1 MIMRQLNIILA
12 FFVLMAPLFALQV
25 VEPVVK
31 EISEGD
37 TIFLGTI
44 GPGQTISI
52 GIHPKV
58 YTGGKFGEGGR
69 YDYATVTSVPTGWK
83 GKNSKLYGD
92 PLQVEITADKNAPEG
107 EYIAEIAV
115 QDEDNGEKLGEVK
128 FKVKIKIIHDVL
140 DVNVAPSTMTVGPG
154 QPARFAITITNK
166 GTASDVFNVKTEGVE
181 RWIFEKPVLVPRM
194 SSKTI
199 VYEITEKEE
208 ETYLPKISVIS
219 TSSPLIHK
227 EQSVVFKVYPDLL
240 NDFKAT
246 NHGIMIFPIFEAPIY
261 SIAGLLSNLWN

>member
-1 MIMRQLNIILA
+1 MRQLTVILA
-12 FFVLMAPLFALQV
+12 FLVLTASVFALQI
-25 VEPVVK
+25 VEPAVK
-31 EISEGD
+31 DISDGD
-37 TIFLGTI
+37 TVYIGTI

-69 YDYATVTSVPTGWK
+69 YDYATVEKVPTGWK

-107 EYIAEIAV
+107 EYTAEIAV
-115 QDEDNGEKLGEVK
+115 QDEDNGEKLGQIK
-128 FKVKIKIIHDVL
+128 FKVRIKIVHDVL
-140 DVNVAPSTMTVGPG
+140 DTTVTPTSLTVGPG

-166 GTASDVFNVKTEGVE
+166 GTASDVFLVKAEGVE
-181 RWIFEKPVLVPRM
+181 RWIFEKPVLVPKM

-199 VYEITEKEE
+199 IYEITESEE
-208 ETYLPKISVIS
+208 ETYFPKISVVS
-219 TSSPLIHK
+219 TSSPLIHQEK
-227 EQSVVFKVYPDLL
+227 QVVFKVQPDLA

-246 NHGIMIFPIFEAPIY
+246 NHGILIFPIFEAPVY
-261 SIAGLLSNLWN
+261 SIVGLLSNFWN